1 LVGKAHAQT
10 DCPVPCCCCLAA
22 KPAIRITYLFGE
34 QTNFTEKYQVKAKA
48 NSNYWIRLEADD
60 GKGNITTIDSSKQ
73 TSDAKGQIEVTYMTN
88 ATTLQ
93 NGVEYT
99 FTARLFD
106 QMDTTD
112 PKKALASDSQ
122 KYKFGDPEKKFPGLF

>member
-1 LVGKAHAQT
+1 MPTQGDL
-10 DCPVPCCCCLAA
+10 DLAVA
-22 KPAIRITYLFGE
+22 GE
-34 QTNFTEKYQVKAKA
+34 GALG
-48 NSNYWIRLEADD
+48 S
-60 GKGNITTIDSSKQ
+60 
-73 TSDAKGQIEVTYMTN
+73 
-88 ATTLQ
+88 TTLQ